1 MWSEKLSDN
10 FEQERDTTSL
20 KMSDIFKLMF
30 NKPECTT
37 RVREGD
43 SGFDS
48 LVCDFGE
55 HPEFFIV
62 AHEGDVYII
71 ASGYTYAE
79 IVVVR

>member
-1 MWSEKLSDN
+1 MDN
-10 FEQERDTTSL
+10 FEQERDTISL

-48 LVCDFGE
+48 LVSDFGE

-62 AHEGDVYII
+62 SHVHLVYII
-71 ASGYTYAE
+71 AAGWTYAE
-79 IVVVR
+79 VVHVQ